1 MSPSANHLLAL
12 INCQTLM
19 TCFKAIIGALILR
32 ITHGTN
38 ESILFAR
45 ASSNAAALWGLAK
58 MNFGGGLAG
67 DPGWRVVL
75 VPLPETCSREGDR
88 YGEEKE
94 RRYSAM
100 KKTSL
105 RQQQTKRTV

>member
-1 MSPSANHLLAL
+1 
-12 INCQTLM
+12 
-19 TCFKAIIGALILR
+19 
-32 ITHGTN
+32 
-38 ESILFAR
+38 
-45 ASSNAAALWGLAK
+45 

>member
-1 MSPSANHLLAL
+1 M
-12 INCQTLM
+12 I
-19 TCFKAIIGALILR
+19 CFEAIIGELMIR
-32 ITHGTN
+32 IIHGTN

-100 KKTSL
+100 KNTSL
-105 RQQQTKRTV
+105 RAQKTKRTV